1 MIKNVGFGIIIF
13 DIEKI
18 SVDEVF
24 AVLQP
29 AMNKLK
35 EKLAADERR

>member
-1 MIKNVGFGIIIF
+1 MGFGIIIF

-29 AMNKLK
+29 AIK
-35 EKLAADERR
+35 EIAI